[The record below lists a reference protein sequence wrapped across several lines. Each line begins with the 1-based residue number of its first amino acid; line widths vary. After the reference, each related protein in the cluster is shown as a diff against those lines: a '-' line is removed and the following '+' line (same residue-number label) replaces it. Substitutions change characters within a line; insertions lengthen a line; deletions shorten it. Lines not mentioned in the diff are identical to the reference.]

1 MGLFKQP
8 VGELRE
14 GRLGETFEGAGL
26 GTGKSCCIS
35 LSLFLSLSP
44 LAFFLSSLVFRS
56 ETGWIKGKK
65 GKKTHEVVKNNYK

>member
-35 LSLFLSLSP
+35 LSLSLSLSP
-44 LAFFLSSLVFRS
+44 SSLLSLLFSV
-56 ETGWIKGKK
+56 
-65 GKKTHEVVKNNYK
+65 